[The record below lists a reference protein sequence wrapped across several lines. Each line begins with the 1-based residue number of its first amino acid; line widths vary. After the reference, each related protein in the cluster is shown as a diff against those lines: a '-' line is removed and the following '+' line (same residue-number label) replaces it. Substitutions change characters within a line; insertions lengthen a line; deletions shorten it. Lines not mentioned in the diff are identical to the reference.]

1 MHEDTVFSC
10 VFGRGECDTLAHYL
24 ACPRL
29 WALIDEELGMQ
40 SDCVAHRLGLHQVS
54 DSTVR
59 ALFLAFHVYHA
70 VKVGHRRV
78 FMTALEPSGFSPT
91 LTVAR
96 SSIWAARAI
105 IGHRR

>member
-10 VFGRGECDTLAHYL
+10 VFGCSECDTLTHCL

-29 WALIDEELGMQ
+29 WTLIDEELGMQ
-40 SDCVAHRLGLHQVS
+40 SDCVAHRLGLHQIS
-54 DSTVR
+54 DNTIR

-78 FMTALEPSGFSPT
+78 FLTAQGTSDFSPT

-96 SSIWAARAI
+96 SSIRAARAI
-105 IGHRR
+105 IGLRR